1 MFEFLLGSGFGM
13 SLFALLFPTIG
24 TFAIAVGFI
33 AAVIFQPNGKLMKSI
48 FESESEGGLTNLWIL
63 LIYLLVF
70 LTVIILVYV
79 FWNTWTEQGFLL
91 YVGWNFFADLF
102 YECFLPTTTFSLT
115 EKQTGPDNDVD
126 DTQFHS
132 LDRLNTLVF
141 YK

>member
-13 SLFALLFPTIG
+13 SLFALLFSTIG
-24 TFAIAVGFI
+24 TFAIAVGII

-79 FWNTWTEQGFLL
+79 FEIYEQNKDF
-91 YVGWNFFADLF
+91 YYMWVGIS
-102 YECFLPTTTFSLT
+102 SLIY
-115 EKQTGPDNDVD
+115 
-126 DTQFHS
+126 FMS
-132 LDRLNTLVF
+132 VF
-141 YK
+141 YLLLRFLSRKNKQGDS